1 MKKTKQDN
9 DVTNH
14 ISLVYT
20 KNDIKPSRPIESSAV
35 YDKNKQDKDMTD
47 RTSVVYTKNETGVVL
62 PIRPRMVCHENHTRQ
77 RYGQFYRCGLRQ
89 KPY

>member
-1 MKKTKQDN
+1 MKTKQDNDMTNHMVQTMLKTKLSYYDRLDKVRSMKKTKQDN

-35 YDKNKQDKDMTD
+35 YDKNK
-47 RTSVVYTKNETGVVL
+47 
-62 PIRPRMVCHENHTRQ
+62 
-77 RYGQFYRCGLRQ
+77 
-89 KPY
+89 

>member
-35 YDKNKQDKDMTD
+35 YDKNK
-47 RTSVVYTKNETGVVL
+47 
-62 PIRPRMVCHENHTRQ
+62 
-77 RYGQFYRCGLRQ
+77 
-89 KPY
+89 

>member
-1 MKKTKQDN
+1 
-9 DVTNH
+9 
-14 ISLVYT
+14 
-20 KNDIKPSRPIESSAV
+20 
-35 YDKNKQDKDMTD
+35 MTD